1 MAMAFYAV
9 GISFHVL
16 EDPQMKLFFKHLR
29 PDFKLPTRY
38 KMAGPLL
45 DKCYT
50 REKKKVINA
59 IKNEPYMTIVTDGW
73 ANPNKQSIVNF
84 VLTSPRMSP
93 VFWSSVAT
101 GGNQHTGEYMAERIE
116 EVIQDIEVIMRPGAV
131 CGVVTDN
138 ASNMRKAWEILMHN
152 RPNLTCNGCGAHMMN
167 LIMKDILGLATVTD
181 VLDDAK
187 WLSKYI
193 LNRYILLDHFDRIQ
207 DKLNPEYRRR
217 LCLPVPTR
225 WYTSEACMKSVQQN
239 KHVIQA
245 VLDDVSLDRI
255 YKDSKRHN
263 KLARARKL
271 ATDVA
276 FWAKLDA
283 VLLLLHPI
291 NEALAEFEKDGSYIS
306 AVFSQF
312 RRISK
317 DKAYVEAMDNSTTQF
332 NFAQQEIK
340 RFIASREKEFLTS
353 SMKIGYLLDPCLDR
367 SYMEDKEVDDTIKA
381 AADMLATNEKD
392 HALVSAELSQF
403 VADKALWSED
413 DKKTNRAST
422 PFNWWSRRNTT
433 YQRLRPLALRL
444 FCIPTSSAA
453 SERSWSIHG
462 FIHSKR
468 RNRLTA
474 ERVEKLVFLY
484 TNHDGDDLVMYD
496 SYPDAPRDDVDGDS
510 EEVLPIRRTLTFDL

>member
-1 MAMAFYAV
+1 
-9 GISFHVL
+9 
-16 EDPQMKLFFKHLR
+16 
-29 PDFKLPTRY
+29 
-38 KMAGPLL
+38 
-45 DKCYT
+45 
-50 REKKKVINA
+50 
-59 IKNEPYMTIVTDGW
+59 
-73 ANPNKQSIVNF
+73 
-84 VLTSPRMSP
+84 
-93 VFWSSVAT
+93 
-101 GGNQHTGEYMAERIE
+101 
-116 EVIQDIEVIMRPGAV
+116 
-131 CGVVTDN
+131 
-138 ASNMRKAWEILMHN
+138 
-152 RPNLTCNGCGAHMMN
+152 
-167 LIMKDILGLATVTD
+167 
-181 VLDDAK
+181 
-187 WLSKYI
+187 
-193 LNRYILLDHFDRIQ
+193 
-207 DKLNPEYRRR
+207 
-217 LCLPVPTR
+217 
-225 WYTSEACMKSVQQN
+225 MKSVQQN

-245 VLDDVSLDRI
+245 VLDDASLDRI

-263 KLARARKL
+263 KLVRARKL

-317 DKAYVEAMDNSTTQF
+317 DKAYVEAMDNSTNQF

-367 SYMEDKEVDDTIKA
+367 SDMEDKEVDDTIKA

-403 VADKALWSED
+403 VTDKALWSED
-413 DKKTNRAST
+413 DKKINRAST

-462 FIHSKR
+462 FI
-468 RNRLTA
+468 
-474 ERVEKLVFLY
+474 
-484 TNHDGDDLVMYD
+484 
-496 SYPDAPRDDVDGDS
+496 
-510 EEVLPIRRTLTFDL
+510 EEIG